1 MNPGS
6 EAMGNTRE
14 KLNEIS
20 SLIGKLRTD
29 YPAETNAFLS
39 FMSKAEG
46 GKALT
51 VREKELI
58 NVGLAVA
65 AQCEWCIAI
74 HVQHAIEAGAS
85 RDEVIEAGFM
95 AVVMHGGPAL
105 MYMTPLVEAV
115 DEFLPATASKETV
128 TGGES

>member
-1 MNPGS
+1 MRT
-6 EAMGNTRE
+6 TRE

-20 SLIGKLRTD
+20 SLIGKLQAD
-29 YPAETNAFLS
+29 YPSETDALLR
-39 FMSKAEG
+39 FMNKAEG

-51 VREKELI
+51 IREKELI

-85 RDEVIEAGFM
+85 RDEVVEAGFM

-105 MYMTPLVEAV
+105 MYLIPLLEAV
-115 DEFLPATASKETV
+115 DELLAET
-128 TGGES
+128 E

>member
-1 MNPGS
+1 MRT
-6 EAMGNTRE
+6 TRE

-20 SLIGKLRTD
+20 SLIGKLRAD
-29 YPAETNAFLS
+29 YPSETDALLR
-39 FMSKAEG
+39 FMNKAEG
-46 GKALT
+46 GKSLT
-51 VREKELI
+51 IREKELI

-85 RDEVIEAGFM
+85 RDEVVEAGFM
-95 AVVMHGGPAL
+95 AVLMHGGPAL
-105 MYMTPLVEAV
+105 MYLIPLLEAV
-115 DEFLPATASKETV
+115 DELLAETESSENV

>member
-1 MNPGS
+1 MRT
-6 EAMGNTRE
+6 TRE

-20 SLIGKLRTD
+20 SLIGKLQAD
-29 YPAETNAFLS
+29 YPSETDALLR
-39 FMSKAEG
+39 FMNKAEG

-51 VREKELI
+51 IREKELI

-85 RDEVIEAGFM
+85 RDEVVEAGFM

-105 MYMTPLVEAV
+105 MYLTPLLEAV
-115 DEFLPATASKETV
+115 DELLAETESSENV

>member
-1 MNPGS
+1 
-6 EAMGNTRE
+6 MGNTQE

-20 SLIGKLRTD
+20 SLISKLKAG
-29 YPAETNAFLS
+29 YPAETNAFLG

-51 VREKELI
+51 LREKELI
-58 NVGLAVA
+58 NVGLSVG

-85 RDEVIEAGFM
+85 RDEVMEAGFM

-105 MYMTPLVEAV
+105 MYMTPLLEAV
-115 DEFLPATASKETV
+115 EEFLPQQH
-128 TGGES
+128 

>member
-1 MNPGS
+1 MRT
-6 EAMGNTRE
+6 TRE

-20 SLIGKLRTD
+20 SLIGKLQAD
-29 YPAETNAFLS
+29 YPSETDALLR
-39 FMSKAEG
+39 FMNKAEG

-51 VREKELI
+51 IREKELI

-85 RDEVIEAGFM
+85 RDEVVEAGFM

-105 MYMTPLVEAV
+105 MYLTPLLEAV
-115 DEFLPATASKETV
+115 DELLTETESKENV

>member
-1 MNPGS
+1 MRT
-6 EAMGNTRE
+6 TRE

-20 SLIGKLRTD
+20 SLIGKLQAD
-29 YPAETNAFLS
+29 YPSETDALLR
-39 FMSKAEG
+39 FMNKAEG

-51 VREKELI
+51 IREKELI

-85 RDEVIEAGFM
+85 RDEVVEAGFM

-105 MYMTPLVEAV
+105 MYLIPLLEAV
-115 DEFLPATASKETV
+115 DELLTETESKENV

>member
-1 MNPGS
+1 MRT
-6 EAMGNTRE
+6 TRE

-20 SLIGKLRTD
+20 SLIGKLQVD
-29 YPAETNAFLS
+29 YPTETDALLR
-39 FMSKAEG
+39 FMNKAEG
-46 GKALT
+46 GKSLT
-51 VREKELI
+51 IREKELI

-85 RDEVIEAGFM
+85 RDEVVEAGFM

-105 MYMTPLVEAV
+105 MYLIPLLEAV
-115 DEFLPATASKETV
+115 DELLAETESSENV

>member
-1 MNPGS
+1 MRT
-6 EAMGNTRE
+6 TRE

-20 SLIGKLRTD
+20 SLIGKLQAD
-29 YPAETNAFLS
+29 YPSETDALLR
-39 FMSKAEG
+39 FMNKAEG

-51 VREKELI
+51 IREKELI

-85 RDEVIEAGFM
+85 RDEVVEAGFM
-95 AVVMHGGPAL
+95 VVVMHGGPAL
-105 MYMTPLVEAV
+105 MYLTPLLEAV
-115 DEFLPATASKETV
+115 DELLTETESKENV

>member
-1 MNPGS
+1 MRT
-6 EAMGNTRE
+6 TRE

-20 SLIGKLRTD
+20 SLIGKLQAD
-29 YPAETNAFLS
+29 YPSETDALLR
-39 FMSKAEG
+39 FMNKAEG

-51 VREKELI
+51 IREKELI

-85 RDEVIEAGFM
+85 RDEVVEAGFM

-105 MYMTPLVEAV
+105 MYLIPLLEAV
-115 DEFLPATASKETV
+115 DELLTETESRENV

>member
-1 MNPGS
+1 MRT
-6 EAMGNTRE
+6 TRD

-20 SLIGKLRTD
+20 SLIGKLQAD
-29 YPAETNAFLS
+29 YPSETDALLR
-39 FMSKAEG
+39 FMNKAEG

-51 VREKELI
+51 IREKELI

-65 AQCEWCIAI
+65 AQCELCIAI

-85 RDEVIEAGFM
+85 RDEVVEAGFM

-105 MYMTPLVEAV
+105 MYLIPLLAAV
-115 DEFLPATASKETV
+115 DELLTGTESKENV

>member
-1 MNPGS
+1 MRT
-6 EAMGNTRE
+6 TRD

-20 SLIGKLRTD
+20 SLIGKLQAD
-29 YPAETNAFLS
+29 YPSETDALLR
-39 FMSKAEG
+39 FMNKAEG

-51 VREKELI
+51 IREKELI

-74 HVQHAIEAGAS
+74 HVQHAIEAGAA
-85 RDEVIEAGFM
+85 RDEVVEAGFM

-105 MYMTPLVEAV
+105 MYLIPLLEAV
-115 DEFLPATASKETV
+115 DELLTETESKENV

>member
-1 MNPGS
+1 MRT
-6 EAMGNTRE
+6 TRE

-20 SLIGKLRTD
+20 SLIGKLRAD
-29 YPAETNAFLS
+29 YPSEIDALLR
-39 FMSKAEG
+39 FMNKAEG

-51 VREKELI
+51 IREKELI

-85 RDEVIEAGFM
+85 RDEVVEAGFM

-105 MYMTPLVEAV
+105 MYLIPLLEAV
-115 DEFLPATASKETV
+115 DELLAETESSENV

>member
-1 MNPGS
+1 MRT
-6 EAMGNTRE
+6 TRE

-20 SLIGKLRTD
+20 SLIGKLRAD
-29 YPAETNAFLS
+29 YPSETDALLR
-39 FMSKAEG
+39 FMNKAEG

-51 VREKELI
+51 IREKELI

-85 RDEVIEAGFM
+85 RDEVVEAGFM

-105 MYMTPLVEAV
+105 MYLIPLLEAV
-115 DEFLPATASKETV
+115 DELLAETESSENV

>member
-1 MNPGS
+1 MRT
-6 EAMGNTRE
+6 TRD

-20 SLIGKLRTD
+20 SLIGKLQAD
-29 YPAETNAFLS
+29 YPSETDALLR
-39 FMSKAEG
+39 FMNKAEG

-51 VREKELI
+51 IREKELI

-65 AQCEWCIAI
+65 AQCEWCIAL

-85 RDEVIEAGFM
+85 RDEVVEAGFM

-105 MYMTPLVEAV
+105 MYLIPLLAAV
-115 DEFLPATASKETV
+115 DELLTGTESKENV